1 MCKVIFGIQKME
13 MEDSFMSESST
24 FQVVP
29 SSSASHPKFV
39 KNVLCSENS
48 LPTTGKRRR
57 SWPPGSPKAQSLSDN
72 HGIFVTYDNTADD
85 DEDAI
90 IYSDK
95 NYLPNIFH
103 HDGITATRSLTSR
116 IPKLRGVK
124 GYDRARSFR
133 KSRKKFNR
141 IVAEREALF
150 KALVH
155 VDGDNNSN
163 TLASEAS
170 RGGGEAVST
179 GGESGNSNY
188 RPFDDIVIEGHSGGS
203 IRALAVEAAFV
214 ANGILRR
221 SGQQGKEFRHI
232 IEKFIRLAAL

>member
-1 MCKVIFGIQKME
+1 

-29 SSSASHPKFV
+29 SSNAPHRKFAES
-39 KNVLCSENS
+39 VLCSET
-48 LPTTGKRRR
+48 LPPTTSKRRR
-57 SWPPGSPKAQSLSDN
+57 SWPPGSPKAHSLSDN
-72 HGIFVTYDNTADD
+72 HGIFVTYDNTEDD
-85 DEDAI
+85 DDDAI
-90 IYSDK
+90 IYTDK

-116 IPKLRGVK
+116 IPKIKGVK

-133 KSRKKFNR
+133 RSRKKINR
-141 IVAEREALF
+141 NVAEREALF

-155 VDGDNNSN
+155 VDGDNSSN
-163 TLASEAS
+163 TLASEAI

-188 RPFDDIVIEGHSGGS
+188 RQFDDMLIEGHSCGS

-221 SGQQGKEFRHI
+221 SGQQGKESHYI
-232 IEKFIRLAAL
+232 IEKHIRISAL